1 MSREH
6 NRRVAY
12 GLGIPVAAAVFIA
25 AMLWGMSRILLAVDP
40 DVAPLVAIGF
50 AANILVAS
58 ALAATLR
65 GRRAFV
71 MITAVIVATIVG
83 GGIAGAVVGEWPV
96 HSLVAEGD
104 HPPGPPTEGPPTEPP
119 PTGQPTP
126 SPPGGEADLVAENTA
141 FNTDRLA
148 LPADEETTLVFE
160 NRDPLTHNVAIYT
173 EQGGDALFQ
182 GELVTASTAEYEVPP
197 LEPGSFFFQCDVH
210 PDVMTGTV
218 EVG

>member
-6 NRRVAY
+6 NRRVVY

-50 AANILVAS
+50 AANIVVAS

-104 HPPGPPTEGPPTEPP
+104 HPPGPPTEAPPTGPA

-126 SPPGGEADLVAENTA
+126 PPPGGEADIVAENTA

-182 GELVTASTAEYEVPP
+182 GELITASTAEYEVPP

>member
-12 GLGIPVAAAVFIA
+12 GLGIPVVAAAFIA
-25 AMLWGMSRILLAVDP
+25 AMLWAMSRILLAVDP
-40 DVAPLVAIGF
+40 DIAPLVAVGF

-96 HSLVAEGD
+96 HSLVGEEP
-104 HPPGPPTEGPPTEPP
+104 HPPGAPTEGPPTP
-119 PTGQPTP
+119 PTGKPTEP
-126 SPPGGEADLVAENTA
+126 PPGGEADIVAQNTA
-141 FNTDRLA
+141 FDTDQIT
-148 LPADEETTLVFE
+148 LPADKESTLVFE

-173 EQGGDALFQ
+173 EQGGDELFQ
-182 GELVTASTAEYEVPP
+182 GELVTASTVEYRVPP
-197 LEPGSFFFQCDVH
+197 LEAGSYFFQCDIH